1 MTAYAIA
8 HFPTVDLNHE
18 VVEYL
23 QRIDA
28 TLEPFGGEF
37 LVHGAQPHVL
47 EGEWTGDVVVL
58 SFPDLT
64 SAQAWYDS
72 PAYQAILPLRLRNS
86 TGSVILVEGVQLP
99 HAATDILAAEAS

>member
-28 TLEPFGGEF
+28 TLEPFGGQF
-37 LVHGAQPHVL
+37 LVHGAQTHVL
-47 EGEWTGDVVVL
+47 EGEWPGAAVVI
-58 SFPDLT
+58 SFPDLA
-64 SAQAWYDS
+64 SAQGWYDS

-86 TGSVILVEGVQLP
+86 TGSAILVEGVQLP